1 MYFDIPY
8 DKRWAWVD
16 PDSIPRIKVKPPGPR
31 SRKLHSKAERYMK
44 GYSSQVRLFPVA
56 FESGKGYTLRD
67 VDGNLYIDF
76 SSGIYVTGC
85 GHCHPKITEAIRRQL
100 QKLENC
106 HDFTTEVKFKLLE
119 KLSEITPG
127 DLNGIQLYSD
137 GTAAVEAGLRACRA
151 MTGKFEF
158 ISFWRDFHGKTLGSV
173 SLALMSPD
181 KGIRAPG
188 FFLAPRPYCYR
199 CPFKLEYP
207 GCDIHCVDFLRR
219 VIEEETT
226 GRVAAV
232 VLEPIQGWAG
242 SVFPPDEFLPRL
254 RALCDEMDILLF
266 ADEILTGMGRTGKW
280 FAVEHYGVV
289 PDVMTIGKGLGNGYP
304 VTAMVV
310 REEYKDV
317 LERISAS
324 SSYGGNPVACA
335 AALATIEV
343 IEEEGLL
350 ENARRIEK
358 VVMKR
363 LGEMKE
369 RYEIVGD
376 VRGKGALFGIELVKD
391 EETKE
396 PFEEAGRFVYRRAFE
411 KGLAWIPAGHIL
423 RLSPPL
429 IMPEEIA
436 LKGLDI
442 LEEAIDEAQRE
453 VRR

>member
-1 MYFDIPY
+1 MSGTTWSWPTGMAFSSRLAGSTRSCCFDICLMSGRCGRLRRG
-8 DKRWAWVD
+8 DVVLVD
-16 PDSIPRIKVKPPGPR
+16 AGASVEGYFSDLTRTVVFGEATARQRRIWEVVLR
-31 SRKLHSKAERYMK
+31 ANRA
-44 GYSSQVRLFPVA
+44 A
-56 FESGKGYTLRD
+56 F
-67 VDGNLYIDF
+67 
-76 SSGIYVTGC
+76 
-85 GHCHPKITEAIRRQL
+85 EAIRPG
-100 QKLENC
+100 
-106 HDFTTEVKFKLLE
+106 TTCEE
-119 KLSEITPG
+119 A
-127 DLNGIQLYSD
+127 D
-137 GTAAVEAGLRACRA
+137 GAA
-151 MTGKFEF
+151 
-158 ISFWRDFHGKTLGSV
+158 
-173 SLALMSPD
+173 
-181 KGIRAPG
+181 
-188 FFLAPRPYCYR
+188 
-199 CPFKLEYP
+199 
-207 GCDIHCVDFLRR
+207 RR